1 MRIQI
6 QRTRCLDES
15 RRHRVPRANR
25 GDPFLRGRPNMELD
39 KAFEFAVIL
48 AWEDLMR
55 VSEPRLV
62 RVEYRAEPGT
72 PLDYV
77 SVWSSKGEGYLY
89 LVCDYWTWSS
99 SAHPSGV
106 RFSNGHHS
114 DQLAQA
120 LDFIM
125 MNQDQFTRRA
135 TACRDGLVLISEPT
149 ADELGE
155 AASRMSGMAGAATNS
170 GSVADE
176 RALPM
181 PSTAICIPGSNLS
194 ASAVA
199 ST

>member
-6 QRTRCLDES
+6 QRTRCLDAS
-15 RRHRVPRANR
+15 RRHRVLRGNR
-25 GDPFLRGRPNMELD
+25 GSPFLKGRLNMKLD

-62 RVEYRAEPGT
+62 RVEYRAEAGT

-77 SVWSSKGEGYLY
+77 SIWSSKGEGYLY
-89 LVCDYWTWSS
+89 LVCNYWTWSS

-106 RFSNGHHS
+106 RFSNRHCS

-125 MNQDQFTRRA
+125 KNQDQFTRHT
-135 TACRDGLVLISEPT
+135 TACSDGLVLISEPT
-149 ADELGE
+149 GEELGE
-155 AASRMSGMAGAATNS
+155 AASWMRGLAGAATDS
-170 GSVADE
+170 GAVADE
-176 RALPM
+176 RTRPM
-181 PSTAICIPGSNLS
+181 PSTAS
-194 ASAVA
+194 
-199 ST
+199 

>member
-1 MRIQI
+1 MK
-6 QRTRCLDES
+6 
-15 RRHRVPRANR
+15 
-25 GDPFLRGRPNMELD
+25 LD

-77 SVWSSKGEGYLY
+77 TVWSSKGEGYLY

-106 RFSNGHHS
+106 RFSNRHYS

-125 MNQDQFTRRA
+125 KNQDQFTRRA

-149 ADELGE
+149 GDKLGE
-155 AASRMSGMAGAATNS
+155 AASWMSGVAGAGTNS
-170 GSVADE
+170 SGVVDE

-181 PSTAICIPGSNLS
+181 PSTASCIPESHL
-194 ASAVA
+194 AA
-199 ST
+199 STVVST